1 MILGRFF
8 DVVQHRPGLEL
19 GGTFEITILLY
30 SLILFLSLGALL
42 LTCEKGDIRWQ
53 RLRTCVGPTLAA
65 NGESD
70 KFSDTLREF

>member
-30 SLILFLSLGALL
+30 SLMLSLSLGALL
-42 LTCEKGDIRWQ
+42 LTYEKGDI
-53 RLRTCVGPTLAA
+53 
-65 NGESD
+65 
-70 KFSDTLREF
+70 